1 MIIYLIVA
9 IVSTILMYIA
19 NNKVKSKN
27 KKILFTILSFVP
39 FFGVMA
45 FRYGIGYDYLN
56 IYDKIFHTIINGG
69 ISNWEPGIVYMIKL
83 ISMFS
88 NDSFYFF
95 LVTSLLISFFT
106 YKGILSNS
114 EKPWLSLLLFIIG
127 GFYMESMN
135 TVRQFVALAM
145 FIYAIKYIKSKE
157 PIKYIIWILIASLF
171 HTSALVLLPLY
182 FFCRTRLTWKK
193 RLIVSLL
200 LILTIPMISS
210 GFYWILAQTKYS
222 FYMTGVY
229 ADANPT
235 YSELIIASILFI
247 AASIFYKRGKDNE
260 WYNIYYNLTFVFLII
275 GVLSFKVLLA
285 YRIIMYLKIT
295 TIFMVPSIIGQVHKS
310 KNRIIYY
317 MLFIIFFS
325 AITILGAYK
334 FGWYDTQYISIFE
347 KWGV

>member
-39 FFGVMA
+39 FFCVMA

-69 ISNWEPGIVYMIKL
+69 TSNWEPGIVYMIKL

-114 EKPWLSLLLFIIG
+114 EKPWLSLLLFITG

-193 RLIVSLL
+193 RLIISLL

-222 FYMTGVY
+222 FYMTGIY

-235 YSELIIASILFI
+235 YSELIIASILFM

-260 WYNIYYNLTFVFLII
+260 WYNIYYKLTFVFLII

-325 AITILGAYK
+325 TITILGAYK